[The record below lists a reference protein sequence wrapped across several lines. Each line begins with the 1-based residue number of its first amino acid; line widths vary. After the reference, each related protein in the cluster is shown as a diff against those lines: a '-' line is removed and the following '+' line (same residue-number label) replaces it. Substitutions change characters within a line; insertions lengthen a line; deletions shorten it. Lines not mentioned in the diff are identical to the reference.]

1 MYQNQL
7 EAALSG
13 LWYQVVNLLP
23 NLIMAIIILIIG
35 FVVAG
40 ILKKIIVTIFN
51 RLNVDS
57 ALRGAGAE
65 ALLERSGYRLNSGL
79 FVGTIVKWFIII
91 AFFVAALDVLNLHQ
105 ATAFLSDFVLTYLPR
120 VIVAT
125 IILFVAFVLA
135 QFLQNMVVAAAK
147 TANFKS
153 AHFLGKFAKFAV
165 IFFAVLASLNQLQI
179 ATELVQMLFG
189 GMVFAISLALG
200 LAFGLGGREAA
211 GRYVNSVATNSSTA
225 KNNLR

>member
-13 LWYQVVNLLP
+13 LWYQVVDLAP
-23 NLIMAIIILIIG
+23 NLIIAIAILIVG

-40 ILKKIIVTIFN
+40 ILKKIVETIFSK
-51 RLNVDS
+51 LNVDS

-65 ALLERSGYRLNSGL
+65 TLVERSGYQLNSGVFL
-79 FVGTIVKWFIII
+79 GTIVKWFIIV

-125 IILFVAFVLA
+125 IILFAAVVLA
-135 QFLQNMVVAAAK
+135 QFVQNLVVATAM

-153 AHFLGKFAKFAV
+153 PQFLGKFAKFAI
-165 IFFAVLASLNQLQI
+165 IFFAVLAALNQLQI

-189 GMVFAISLALG
+189 GMVFATSLALG

-211 GRYVNSVATNSSTA
+211 GKYLNSVASDSVKNRNNS
-225 KNNLR
+225 